1 MTGIGSK
8 THDFEDVV
16 FRRDDNSF
24 TDVGEKLQSSCTEV
38 RENPGQVFKHE
49 ETVANGSFIRI
60 RCTLSMKKSTKLFAR
75 SRSFRCDGNF
85 LSALRFHIFPMDE
98 KRTRWLSA
106 FS

>member
-8 THDFEDVV
+8 THDFEDIV
-16 FRRDDNSF
+16 FRRDDKSF
-24 TDVGEKLQSSCTEV
+24 TDVGEKPQSSSTEV
-38 RENPGQVFKHE
+38 KENPGQVFKHE

-85 LSALRFHIFPMDE
+85 QSALRFNIFPMDE
-98 KRTRWLSA
+98 KRTRCLSA